1 VIREKDMNILIDI
14 HNFFQAYPGADIA
27 LVVAPTALLLAYF
40 AGKGELLKKW

>member
-1 VIREKDMNILIDI
+1 MLDALTAV

-27 LVVAPTALLLAYF
+27 LVVVPTALMIAYF